1 MDTGARCDLYDMAIN
16 RESKFYRDL
25 TRTLEALFL
34 ALTGVYVVF
43 RLSKSTTFRVNWPG
57 QFETFLMICLG
68 AVALVRLLMS
78 KPRWPQTPV
87 AVAMVLIYGMVY
99 RADGYSFL
107 LFLAILTVGFIDID
121 YRKILK
127 TYVAAAGAF
136 YCVTILAGLMGVI
149 TNYVV
154 ARAGRGV
161 RSAWGMSYYTD
172 FASLG
177 LFILMMLWA
186 AWSALPDWTMLIF
199 CAGYMLLS
207 HCIAHSNTSTICA
220 ALLFCAILYHILERR
235 VIDRQPGLRW
245 IKRVPE
251 LFAVYG
257 FPLLALVMFALMLL
271 YARGL
276 NIGYT
281 LNNLLSNRLHH
292 SVNAWKDYG
301 LTPFGTPF
309 QQHGGGFSTFPSN
322 IYNFVDSTY
331 PLILIRYG
339 WVTLLA
345 LSLSWGWTA
354 RKVIRAADRRLML
367 VMCIIAVHAFSEHH
381 FIDSHF
387 NILVAM
393 PLAAYLPVKGGEAVS
408 EGEQAGKARDNV
420 ISWSVTAL
428 LFIAAACLAG
438 PALLSWMK
446 TALEYHGLGHGE
458 HWLRLT
464 VVLAGVLFGV
474 CLAAWSVSRLVKS
487 LLTHAGPRA
496 WRPAAMALLVC
507 ALAGGC
513 VWLYAD
519 RTIDAAV
526 RDNEAMVEA
535 DREALEIAVREATGR
550 VYSGVLPAAYRREI
564 EGISYAA
571 FFEDDLSR
579 LHGNTVLMPSDA
591 ERGAFIHNGFLYVPV
606 SDAHALYTAD
616 RAVVDALAGAG
627 YHPTGYYSSVGTVD
641 LADAADRNELIYD
654 PQAGLRMDVD
664 DEAMR
669 KGPWKDLYGGKY
681 TATFELSIPE
691 GANRDDGRVCTLRVT
706 TFKGDIV
713 AEEQEIHAGQFDGQ
727 GKLNASLSFNI
738 PDSRNVAFEAW
749 AAPGRKAD
757 IARISYVR
765 TPDYDVHTF
774 YDGKLR
780 KTRCEY
786 YSLDGERKLRKEGW
800 FACDYDYDRYGNVNS
815 IRYYDCEGRPTLI
828 NAGYA
833 QRKRV
838 FDARGQITREALYG
852 TDGQLIMGSSDYA
865 VNEREYD
872 DAGNAVVQRYYDT
885 DGQPTLIAKGYAE
898 VRRDYDERR
907 RLIRERYFGVDGR
920 PIALSKGECAVEFE
934 YDGKGNK
941 TTVRY
946 LDGEGRPMITAR
958 GYAELRRR
966 YNSRKKVIREEYR
979 GADGELIMLRGK
991 YAVVETEYDSGGKP
1005 TVKRYYD
1012 IHGALVKETAGGK
1025 TS

>member
-1 MDTGARCDLYDMAIN
+1 MAIN
-16 RESKFYRDL
+16 RESKHYRDL
-25 TRTLEALFL
+25 TRALETLFL
-34 ALTGVYVVF
+34 ALSGLYVVF

-57 QFETFLMICLG
+57 QFETCLMIFMG
-68 AVALVRLLMS
+68 VVALVRFLMS
-78 KPRWPQTPV
+78 KPRWPETPA
-87 AVAMVLIYGMVY
+87 AVAMALIYGMVY

-107 LFLAILTVGFIDID
+107 LFLAILTVGFTGID

-127 TYVAAAGAF
+127 TYLAAAGAF

-149 TNYVV
+149 TNYVG
-154 ARAGRGV
+154 ARTGRGV

-177 LFILMMLWA
+177 LFLLMLLWV
-186 AWSALPDWTMLIF
+186 AWRVLPDWTMLIF
-199 CAGYMLLS
+199 CAGYILLS

-235 VIDRQPGLRW
+235 VIERRPGLRW
-245 IKRVPE
+245 IKKGPE
-251 LFAVYG
+251 LFAVFG
-257 FPLLALVMFALMLL
+257 FPLLAIVMFALMLV

-281 LNNLLSNRLHH
+281 LNNLLSNRLRY
-292 SVNAWKDYG
+292 SVNAWKEYG

-331 PLILIRYG
+331 PLVLIRYG

-354 RKVIRAADRRLML
+354 RKAIRAGDRRLML

-381 FIDSHF
+381 FTDSHF
-387 NILVAM
+387 NILVTM

-408 EGEQAGKARDNV
+408 GGERGGKARDSI

-438 PALLSWMK
+438 PAVLSWMK
-446 TALEYHGLGHGE
+446 TALEYHGYGHGE

-464 VVLAGVLFGV
+464 VVLAGALFGA
-474 CLAAWSVSRLVKS
+474 CLAAWSVSRLVS
-487 LLTHAGPRA
+487 ALLTHAGPRA
-496 WRPAAMALLVC
+496 WRPAAAALLFC

-519 RTIDAAV
+519 RTIDAAA
-526 RDNEAMVEA
+526 RENRAMVEA

-550 VYSGVLPAAYRREI
+550 VYSGVLPAVYRREI
-564 EGISYAA
+564 EGVSYAA

-591 ERGAFIHNGFLYVPV
+591 EHGAFIHNGFLYVPV

-627 YHPTGYYSSVGTVD
+627 YHPTGYYSSVATVD
-641 LADAADRNELIYD
+641 LADVAERNELVYD
-654 PQAGLRMDVD
+654 PQAGLRLNSDP
-664 DEAMR
+664 EGMR
-669 KGPWKDLYGGKY
+669 QGPWKDLYGGQY
-681 TATFELSIPE
+681 TATFELSMPE
-691 GANRDDGRVCTLRVT
+691 GVKRYDGRVCTLRVT
-706 TFKGDIV
+706 TFKGDTV
-713 AEEQEIHAGQFDGQ
+713 AEEQDIHDDQFDGQ
-727 GKLNASLSFNI
+727 GRVSASLAFKI
-738 PDSRNVAFEAW
+738 PDSRDVAFEAW
-749 AAPGRKAD
+749 ATPGRQVD
-757 IARISYVR
+757 IVKISYVR

-774 YDGKLR
+774 YDAKLR

-786 YSLDGERKLRKEGW
+786 YSLDGGRELRKEGW
-800 FACDYDYDRYGNVNS
+800 FACDYGYDRYGNINS
-815 IRYYDCEGRPTLI
+815 IRYYDCDGRPTLI
-828 NAGYA
+828 SAGYA
-833 QRKRV
+833 QRRRV
-838 FDARGQITREALYG
+838 FDARGQITREELYG
-852 TDGQLIMGSSDYA
+852 TDGQLIMGSGGYA
-865 VNEREYD
+865 VVEREYD
-872 DAGNAVVQRYYDT
+872 DAGNDVVQRYYDT
-885 DGQPTLIAKGYAE
+885 NGQPALIAKGYAE

-907 RLIRERYFGVDGR
+907 RLVRERYFGVDGR
-920 PIALSKGECAVEFE
+920 PIALSKGEYAVEYE

-941 TTVRY
+941 TALRY
-946 LDGEGRPMITAR
+946 LDAEGKPMMTAR

-991 YAVVETEYDSGGKP
+991 YAVVETEYDSGGQP
-1005 TVKRYYD
+1005 AVKRYYD
-1012 IHGALVKETAGGK
+1012 LDGALVRETKGEKA
-1025 TS
+1025 S